1 MKDET
6 ASRRCPS
13 CRLAQMEPT
22 SYEEAFAPRGKEVR
36 VILLTST
43 CTACGATFTSGA
55 QHDENLKRL
64 EQRRAEYGDV
74 LLGEDIVAFRLRYG
88 ITQTAAARIFGKGKI
103 AFSRYENEASYPDES
118 TTRLLRLAIEMP
130 QVLKKLADAA
140 GVEIPLWEARCADER
155 KAKVV
160 RLLVTVAPP
169 KAPEAW
175 PQIPRSDVSS
185 AELDWGERR
194 SLRYGFPTR
203 GEMIAPAANDE
214 VLGIEAQAS

>member
-103 AFSRYENEASYPDES
+103 AFSRYENSAGGGP
-118 TTRLLRLAIEMP
+118 LR
-130 QVLKKLADAA
+130 
-140 GVEIPLWEARCADER
+140 G
-155 KAKVV
+155 
-160 RLLVTVAPP
+160 
-169 KAPEAW
+169 
-175 PQIPRSDVSS
+175 
-185 AELDWGERR
+185 
-194 SLRYGFPTR
+194 
-203 GEMIAPAANDE
+203 
-214 VLGIEAQAS
+214 